1 MSKRHREE
9 SNSIYWPAQS
19 SKLKRGPAVILPK
32 DAGLIIALSGI
43 DKSSK
48 VLDAGAGSGWL
59 AVQLGRIARQVV
71 SYELREEF
79 AKIASQNVKRAE
91 LSNVEIRI
99 RDVLK
104 EGFDEKEADLICL
117 DLADSDKV
125 LGHAFASLK
134 EGGCVVG
141 YLPHAEQLKAFVQ
154 AGEVAGFVQFYCCE
168 CNVREILVRAHG
180 VRPANVGLMHTAYL
194 AFGRK
199 NGKAALAKPA
209 QSTSAKPAQTAA
221 IKPSHAATDKPSH
234 AANSKSGHASND
246 KPSTD
251 AFDHLVLPSES

>member
-9 SNSIYWPAQS
+9 SNSIYWPAQA

-43 DKSSK
+43 GKSSK

-59 AVQLGRIARQVV
+59 AVQLARVAARV
-71 SYELREEF
+71 ISYEVREEF
-79 AKIASQNVKRAE
+79 AKIAQYNAKKAE
-91 LSNVEIRI
+91 LGNVEIRI

-104 EGFDEKEADLICL
+104 EGFDEQDADLVCL
-117 DLADSDKV
+117 DLADSDKMA
-125 LGHAFASLK
+125 GHASSSLR

-154 AGEVAGFVQFYCCE
+154 AGERAGFSQWYCCE

-199 NGKAALAKPA
+199 MGRAGERKEAGPKKEAELKEGAGP
-209 QSTSAKPAQTAA
+209 
-221 IKPSHAATDKPSH
+221 D
-234 AANSKSGHASND
+234 G
-246 KPSTD
+246 
-251 AFDHLVLPSES
+251 